1 MTSTEILI
9 TIVFAATLFALLRTY
24 FFKKV
29 NKSINTPLS
38 EEDKVD
44 FETTKDYLIPFVEE
58 TNNYILEFLTQYPTA
73 SINELCLYL
82 NEKTKSNHFDKTLC
96 KQRVQQLIK
105 AGKLIP
111 DKNSYIL
118 N

>member
-38 EEDKVD
+38 EEDKV
-44 FETTKDYLIPFVEE
+44 EIEIIKGYLIPFVEE
-58 TNNYILEFLTQYPTA
+58 TNNYILEFLKAYPTA
-73 SINELCLYL
+73 SINELCFYL
-82 NEKTKSNHFDKTLC
+82 NEKTKSKHFNNTLC

-111 DKNSYIL
+111 GKNSYIL